1 MNIEQ
6 FKSIG
11 ENIVGERGN
20 IRKMKKDIFALCTRY
35 QNDYDTPYN
44 VAQLCIIYRLYNT
57 YINEGNE
64 KIRKCME
71 KAIITQNSLSHIS
84 SYFNRFKLVSE
95 DTLDDLLSGKIS
107 LYTIERIKVSDL
119 ISQPT
124 IVNNKSI
131 SHLKDETTNVSI
143 TTESLLRQLK
153 ADTDMYVDNIAMTK
167 QMIQQISANKN
178 PAYKEMCNEIL
189 ININNAMKSLELLI
203 C

>member
-1 MNIEQ
+1 M
-6 FKSIG
+6 
-11 ENIVGERGN
+11 
-20 IRKMKKDIFALCTRY
+20 
-35 QNDYDTPYN
+35 
-44 VAQLCIIYRLYNT
+44 
-57 YINEGNE
+57 
-64 KIRKCME
+64 
-71 KAIITQNSLSHIS
+71 
-84 SYFNRFKLVSE
+84 
-95 DTLDDLLSGKIS
+95 
-107 LYTIERIKVSDL
+107 YTIERIKVSDL